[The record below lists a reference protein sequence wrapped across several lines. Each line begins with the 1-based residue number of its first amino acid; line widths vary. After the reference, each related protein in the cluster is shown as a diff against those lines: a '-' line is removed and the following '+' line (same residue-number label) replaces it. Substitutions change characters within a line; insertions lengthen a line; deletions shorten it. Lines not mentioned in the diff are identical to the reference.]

1 MQKYKFFTLLII
13 VIFFSQGSYHS
24 QSKNYTILVSFDGF
38 RWDYANRGFT
48 PNLEF
53 IKKNG
58 VHALSLKPCFPSKTF
73 PNHFSIITGMYP
85 QNHGIIANNF
95 LDPITGKLYKVG
107 DTTEVRNPK
116 WYKGEAIWE
125 TAKRQG
131 VITASYFWPG
141 SEVNL
146 EYRRPTYYEK
156 YEHKRDYEERINGVL
171 NWLKLPFN
179 NRPKFISLY
188 FDATDTYGH
197 RYGTNSA
204 EVDNSIMRLDSL
216 IGKLFNGLHEIDLY
230 DSTNVIIVS
239 DHGMVDIS
247 NEKIINVDKILN
259 ELKPKLIDYGPVMYV
274 LPEENQTENIY
285 NKLKLAEN
293 HFKVYKRSEIPEYF
307 HFSKNPLISDIVLI
321 AEPGW
326 NLMTNKDVSRY
337 GNMKSGGNHG
347 YDNNAIEMHG
357 IFFAIGPDFKQGYT
371 TGTIENID
379 IYPLLAKILCIFP
392 NNNID
397 GKLER
402 IEHLLK

>member
-204 EVDNSIMRLDSL
+204 EVDNLSL
-216 IGKLFNGLHEIDLY
+216 IHI
-230 DSTNVIIVS
+230 
-239 DHGMVDIS
+239 
-247 NEKIINVDKILN
+247 
-259 ELKPKLIDYGPVMYV
+259 
-274 LPEENQTENIY
+274 
-285 NKLKLAEN
+285 
-293 HFKVYKRSEIPEYF
+293 
-307 HFSKNPLISDIVLI
+307 
-321 AEPGW
+321 
-326 NLMTNKDVSRY
+326 
-337 GNMKSGGNHG
+337 
-347 YDNNAIEMHG
+347 
-357 IFFAIGPDFKQGYT
+357 
-371 TGTIENID
+371 
-379 IYPLLAKILCIFP
+379 
-392 NNNID
+392 
-397 GKLER
+397 
-402 IEHLLK
+402 